1 MTHSL
6 SCGDVVPGCATVL
19 EADNEDELLGKVTT
33 HARDDHGLTEID
45 DATLAQVKGA
55 IRTT

>member
-19 EADNEDELLGKVTT
+19 EGDSEDELLGKVTA
-33 HARDDHGLTEID
+33 HAKDDHGLTEID